1 MKVEKE
7 GNGNNREIG
16 GKEGER
22 KKGSMREREREQD
35 RNGGDVKIRLSQT
48 RFRSSYI
55 F

>member
-22 KKGSMREREREQD
+22 KKGSMRERERE
-35 RNGGDVKIRLSQT
+35 NKIEMGET
-48 RFRSSYI
+48 
-55 F
+55 